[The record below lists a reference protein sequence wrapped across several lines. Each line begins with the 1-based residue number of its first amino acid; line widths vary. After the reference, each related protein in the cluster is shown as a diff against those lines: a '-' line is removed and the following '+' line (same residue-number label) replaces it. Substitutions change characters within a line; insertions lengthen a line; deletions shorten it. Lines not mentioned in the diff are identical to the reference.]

1 MPTLL
6 ETIGIIDPKAKEY
19 LERFLSFNKY
29 NSTFYKANKELFD
42 NKLNRAFKNL
52 HTRLPDAHSNV
63 IAEGGRTRYL
73 TDLCDIQDVFCRY
86 RGIEREYFILLNT
99 LEKLLD
105 TDIADLP
112 KIDPI
117 GTIDV
122 TTGIITTGRSSY
134 DNIDRDVKNY

>member
-6 ETIGIIDPKAKEY
+6 ETIGIMDPKAKEY
-19 LERFLSFNKY
+19 LERYLSFNKY
-29 NSTFYKANKELFD
+29 NSTFYKANKELLD

-52 HTRLPDAHSNV
+52 HARLPDAHSNV

-73 TDLCDIQDVFCRY
+73 TDLCDIQDVLCRY

-99 LEKLLD
+99 LENLLD

-112 KIDPI
+112 KVDPI
-117 GTIDV
+117 GTID
-122 TTGIITTGRSSY
+122 TTTMTTGRSPY
-134 DNIDRDVKNY
+134 DNIDGIVKGY